1 MLIAKSLRITMFCVP
16 AQQGIPETRLNI
28 AHLHP
33 HQNQILHLD
42 PEAVIQILAAHIP
55 FVKLLAR
62 DLFAIA
68 SLDIS
73 ENHQTVTLNV
83 SLALNAH

>member
-16 AQQGIPETRLNI
+16 AQRDIPETHLNI

-33 HQNQILHLD
+33 HQNQIQHLD
-42 PEAVIQILAAHIP
+42 PEAVIRILAVHIP
-55 FVKLLAR
+55 FVKSLAHAP
-62 DLFAIA
+62 FAIA

-73 ENHQTVTLNV
+73 ENHQTVTPNV
-83 SLALNAH
+83 SLVLNAH

>member
-1 MLIAKSLRITMFCVP
+1 MFCVP
-16 AQQGIPETRLNI
+16 AQRGILETHSNI

-33 HQNQILHLD
+33 HQNQIQRPD
-42 PEAVIQILAAHIP
+42 PEAVIQILAVHIP

-73 ENHQTVTLNV
+73 ENHQTVTPNV
-83 SLALNAH
+83 FLVLNAH